1 MMQTTQGDDIMT
13 ITNEIKIQ
21 LAYEIMKMGIA
32 SCYPDGCIEC
42 FSWEQADEVS
52 CWLENYNL
60 DCEIIEYNVG
70 GESWI
75 NMWIKG

>member
-1 MMQTTQGDDIMT
+1 MT

-21 LAYEIMKMGIA
+21 LANEIMEMGIA
-32 SCYPDGCIEC
+32 GCYSDGTIEC

-60 DCEIIEYNVG
+60 DCKYEEFNVG
-70 GESWI
+70 GEFWI
-75 NMWIKG
+75 RVTIIS